1 MNRIWAP
8 WRGEYVES
16 IDSPKSGECIFCR
29 EFTPQESTDSDLSSK
44 SKKNP
49 DKLVLFTDDKAVVMM
64 NKFPYN
70 NGHVLIAPVT
80 HTSEFET
87 LEVEISNY
95 LTKLINL
102 TITSLKDCY
111 SPDGFNIGMNLGR
124 IAGAGIPDHLHY
136 HVVPRWNGDSNFMPA
151 IGETKVM
158 PEHILKSVEKLKP
171 YFK

>member
-16 IDSPKSGECIFCR
+16 IESGKPDECIFCR
-29 EFTPQESTDSDLSSK
+29 EFTGDK
-44 SKKNP
+44 SKTNP
-49 DKLVLFTDDKAVVMM
+49 DKLVLFHDDRAVVMM

-70 NGHVLIAPVT
+70 NGHILIAPSV
-80 HTSEFET
+80 HTSV
-87 LEVEISNY
+87 LESLDVDISSY

-102 TITSLKDCY
+102 AITSLKDCY

-136 HVVPRWNGDSNFMPA
+136 HVVPRWNGDNNFMPA

-158 PEHILKSVEKLKP
+158 PEHILRSVEKLKP
-171 YFK
+171 YFTA